1 MYSDKKGVLYVVATP
16 IGNLKDITLRALE
29 ILKNVNIIACE
40 DTRVTKKLLNHY
52 GIHGKKLIPYHEHI
66 EEEASEKLIS
76 ILNDGEDIALVSDAG
91 TPCISDPGYRVVK
104 KAWENG
110 IRVAPIPGAFAGA
123 AALSA
128 SGLPSDKFLFVG
140 FLPNKPK
147 KKAELLEE
155 YIKIGFTFILYE
167 SPKRIQKTLQIIGE
181 ISPDSEVVVAK
192 EITKIHERFF
202 RGKAKDILNILDEE
216 TLLKGEFVIIV
227 HPVQKKEEV
236 NTEIYRE
243 IKKLIGEGKKA
254 KEIAKE
260 ISTKFGIPKNK
271 VYRIVIS
278 YQKKGHKSP

>member
-1 MYSDKKGVLYVVATP
+1 MMCSDKKGVLYVVATP
-16 IGNLKDITLRALE
+16 IGNLKDITIRALE
-29 ILKNVNIIACE
+29 TLNSVNIIACE

-66 EEEASEKLIS
+66 EEEASEKVIS
-76 ILNDGEDIALVSDAG
+76 LLKGGKDIALVSDAG

-110 IRVAPIPGAFAGA
+110 IKVVPVPGAFAGA

-147 KKAELLEE
+147 KKEKLLEE
-155 YIKIGFTFILYE
+155 YIKTGITFILYE
-167 SPKRIQKTLQIIGE
+167 SPKRIKKTVQLIGN

-202 RGKAKDILNILDEE
+202 RGKAEDILNILDEE
-216 TLLKGEFVIIV
+216 TLLKGEFVVVVYPADIKEKENTQV
-227 HPVQKKEEV
+227 HI
-236 NTEIYRE
+236 EIQ
-243 IKKLIGEGKKA
+243 KLIREGKKA
-254 KEIAKE
+254 KEIARE
-260 ISTKFGIPKNK
+260 ISAKFGIPKNK
-271 VYRIVIS
+271 VYKIIVS
-278 YQKKGHKSP
+278 HQKE

>member
-1 MYSDKKGVLYVVATP
+1 MMCSDKKGVLYVVATP
-16 IGNLKDITLRALE
+16 IGNLKDITLRAIE
-29 ILKNVNIIACE
+29 TLKSVNIIACE

-66 EEEASEKLIS
+66 EEEASEKVIS
-76 ILNDGEDIALVSDAG
+76 LLKGGEDIALVSDAG

-110 IRVAPIPGAFAGA
+110 IKVVPVPGAFAGA

-147 KKAELLEE
+147 KKEKLLEE
-155 YIKIGFTFILYE
+155 YIKTGITFILYE
-167 SPKRIQKTLQIIGE
+167 SPKRIKKTVQLIGN

-202 RGKAKDILNILDEE
+202 RGKAEDILNILDEE
-216 TLLKGEFVIIV
+216 TLLKGEFVVVVYPADIKEKENTQV
-227 HPVQKKEEV
+227 HI
-236 NTEIYRE
+236 EIQ
-243 IKKLIGEGKKA
+243 KLIREGKKA
-254 KEIAKE
+254 KEIARE
-260 ISTKFGIPKNK
+260 ISAKFGIPKNK
-271 VYRIVIS
+271 VYKIVVS
-278 YQKKGHKSP
+278 HQKE

>member
-1 MYSDKKGVLYVVATP
+1 MMCSDKKGVLYVVATP
-16 IGNLKDITLRALE
+16 IGNLKDITIRALE
-29 ILKNVNIIACE
+29 TLKSVNIIACE

-66 EEEASEKLIS
+66 EEEASEKVIS
-76 ILNDGEDIALVSDAG
+76 LLKGGEDIALVSDAG

-110 IRVAPIPGAFAGA
+110 IKVVPVPGAFAGA

-147 KKAELLEE
+147 KKEKLLEE
-155 YIKIGFTFILYE
+155 YIKTGITFILYE
-167 SPKRIQKTLQIIGE
+167 SPKRIKKTVQLIGN

-202 RGKAKDILNILDEE
+202 RGKAEDILNILDEE
-216 TLLKGEFVIIV
+216 TLLKGEFVVVVYPADIKEKENTQV
-227 HPVQKKEEV
+227 HI
-236 NTEIYRE
+236 EIQ
-243 IKKLIGEGKKA
+243 KLIREGKKA
-254 KEIAKE
+254 KEIARE
-260 ISTKFGIPKNK
+260 ISAKFGIPKNR
-271 VYRIVIS
+271 VYKIIVS
-278 YQKKGHKSP
+278 HQKE

>member
-1 MYSDKKGVLYVVATP
+1 MMCSDKKGVLYVVATP
-16 IGNLKDITLRALE
+16 IGNLKDITIRALE
-29 ILKNVNIIACE
+29 TLKSVNIIACE

-66 EEEASEKLIS
+66 EKEASEKVIS
-76 ILNDGEDIALVSDAG
+76 LLKGGEDIALVSDAG

-110 IRVAPIPGAFAGA
+110 IKVVPVPGAFAGA

-147 KKAELLEE
+147 KKEKLLQE
-155 YIKIGFTFILYE
+155 YIKTGITFILYE
-167 SPKRIQKTLQIIGE
+167 SPKRIKKTVQLIGN

-202 RGKAKDILNILDEE
+202 RGKAEDILNILGEE
-216 TLLKGEFVIIV
+216 TLLKGEFVVVVYPADIKEKENTQV
-227 HPVQKKEEV
+227 HI
-236 NTEIYRE
+236 EIQ
-243 IKKLIGEGKKA
+243 KLIREGKKA
-254 KEIAKE
+254 KEIARE
-260 ISTKFGIPKNK
+260 ISAKFGIPKNK
-271 VYRIVIS
+271 VYKIIVS
-278 YQKKGHKSP
+278 HQKE

>member
-1 MYSDKKGVLYVVATP
+1 MMCSDKKGVLYVVATP
-16 IGNLKDITLRALE
+16 IGNLKDITLRAIE
-29 ILKNVNIIACE
+29 TLKSVNIIACE

-66 EEEASEKLIS
+66 EEEASEKVIS
-76 ILNDGEDIALVSDAG
+76 LLKGGKDIALVSDAG

-110 IRVAPIPGAFAGA
+110 IKVVPVPGAFAGA

-147 KKAELLEE
+147 KKEKLLEE
-155 YIKIGFTFILYE
+155 YIKTGITFILYE
-167 SPKRIQKTLQIIGE
+167 SPKRIKKTVQLIGN

-202 RGKAKDILNILDEE
+202 RGKAEDILNILDEE
-216 TLLKGEFVIIV
+216 TLLKGEFVVVVYPADIKEKENTQV
-227 HPVQKKEEV
+227 HI
-236 NTEIYRE
+236 EIQ
-243 IKKLIGEGKKA
+243 KLIREGKKA
-254 KEIAKE
+254 KEIARE
-260 ISTKFGIPKNK
+260 ISAKFGIPKNK
-271 VYRIVIS
+271 VYKIVVS
-278 YQKKGHKSP
+278 HQKE

>member
-1 MYSDKKGVLYVVATP
+1 MMCSDKKGVLYVVATP
-16 IGNLKDITLRALE
+16 IGNLKDITLRAIE
-29 ILKNVNIIACE
+29 TLKSVNIIACE

-66 EEEASEKLIS
+66 EKEASEKVIS
-76 ILNDGEDIALVSDAG
+76 LLKGGEDIALVSDAG

-110 IRVAPIPGAFAGA
+110 IKVVPVPGAFAGA

-147 KKAELLEE
+147 KKEKLLQE
-155 YIKIGFTFILYE
+155 YIKTGITFILYE
-167 SPKRIQKTLQIIGE
+167 SPKRIKKTVQLIGN

-202 RGKAKDILNILDEE
+202 RGKAEDILNILDEE
-216 TLLKGEFVIIV
+216 TLLKGEFVVVVYPADIKEKENTQV
-227 HPVQKKEEV
+227 HI
-236 NTEIYRE
+236 EIQ
-243 IKKLIGEGKKA
+243 KLIREGKKA
-254 KEIAKE
+254 KEIARE
-260 ISTKFGIPKNK
+260 ISAKFGIPKNK
-271 VYRIVIS
+271 VYKIVVS
-278 YQKKGHKSP
+278 HQKE